1 MTEEIKKIIEK
12 PLEEEKISV
21 VDVYFEEEY
30 GVNNLYIIID
40 KKPYV
45 DIDTCVLATNIIN
58 PILDEKDL
66 IEESY
71 VLNVCSKGED
81 E

>member
-1 MTEEIKKIIEK
+1 MEEKIRKLIEK
-12 PLEEEKISV
+12 DLEKEKISV
-21 VDVYFEEEY
+21 VDIYFEEEY
-30 GVNNLYIIID
+30 SVENLYIIID

-45 DIDTCVLATNIIN
+45 DLDTCVLATNIIN
-58 PILDEKDL
+58 PILDKEDL

>member
-1 MTEEIKKIIEK
+1 MEEEIKKIIEK
-12 PLEEEKISV
+12 PLEKEKISV

>member
-58 PILDEKDL
+58 PIFFK
-66 IEESY
+66 
-71 VLNVCSKGED
+71 
-81 E
+81 

>member
-1 MTEEIKKIIEK
+1 MEEKIRKLIEK
-12 PLEEEKISV
+12 DLEKEKISV
-21 VDVYFEEEY
+21 VDIFFQEEY
-30 GVNNLYIIID
+30 NQENLYIIID

-45 DIDTCVLATNIIN
+45 DLDTCVLATNIIN
-58 PILDEKDL
+58 PILDKEDL
-66 IEESY
+66 IEDSY

>member
-1 MTEEIKKIIEK
+1 MEEKIRKLIEK
-12 PLEEEKISV
+12 DLQKEKISV
-21 VDVYFEEEY
+21 VDIYFMEEY
-30 GVNNLYIIID
+30 SGKNLYIIID

-58 PILDEKDL
+58 PILDKEDL

-71 VLNVCSKGED
+71 ILNVCSKGED